1 MGPASRSPGL
11 SSPPIPAGAQ
21 RGGLPGADRTAA
33 HGGGTLTPAG
43 RSRASGATEGA
54 ARHPQ
59 PVPQSCVLG
68 PSAGL
73 PARSGAGGAAMR
85 GELPLSSPAG
95 VWAPLEMMKATGER
109 SVAGCWHRLTRS
121 SLRAAAP
128 GWEPS
133 RPAEGQ
139 LLLQMFSAG
148 HTVRHLSW
156 LPPRSSAAVHPQ
168 LPLYPAEGSP
178 ATQRGDQP
186 RDTASRLPSSSPG
199 QLTQGHRATQR
210 GGDISHPSSPSDA
223 ASHPTGASPLRSL
236 AEKLRDPVG
245 LTPGS
250 GRQRQQ
256 QRRRRIPRSGGSSGV
271 PVPAP
276 PPHGAAPPAG
286 SPHRVPPRSAAAAT
300 STLTPPPP
308 PPPYNICGDGGQ

>member
-1 MGPASRSPGL
+1 MPNPAPPARRLLPLPGAELPAPSIPEVSSREEEGGCSRTQRHPLLLSERAQREVASTEWAASGAGAVGPASRSPGL

-95 VWAPLEMMKATGER
+95 VWAPLEMMKASGER

-133 RPAEGQ
+133 P
-139 LLLQMFSAG
+139 
-148 HTVRHLSW
+148 
-156 LPPRSSAAVHPQ
+156 
-168 LPLYPAEGSP
+168 
-178 ATQRGDQP
+178 
-186 RDTASRLPSSSPG
+186 SR
-199 QLTQGHRATQR
+199 
-210 GGDISHPSSPSDA
+210 
-223 ASHPTGASPLRSL
+223 
-236 AEKLRDPVG
+236 
-245 LTPGS
+245 
-250 GRQRQQ
+250 
-256 QRRRRIPRSGGSSGV
+256 
-271 PVPAP
+271 
-276 PPHGAAPPAG
+276 
-286 SPHRVPPRSAAAAT
+286 
-300 STLTPPPP
+300 
-308 PPPYNICGDGGQ
+308 

>member
-1 MGPASRSPGL
+1 
-11 SSPPIPAGAQ
+11 
-21 RGGLPGADRTAA
+21 
-33 HGGGTLTPAG
+33 
-43 RSRASGATEGA
+43 
-54 ARHPQ
+54 
-59 PVPQSCVLG
+59 
-68 PSAGL
+68 
-73 PARSGAGGAAMR
+73 MR

-95 VWAPLEMMKATGER
+95 VWAPLEMMKASGER
-109 SVAGCWHRLTRS
+109 SEAGCWHRLTRS

-256 QRRRRIPRSGGSSGV
+256 PGARGRQGHGGGLARPFSSGPGRRRRRRLLRRLLIALLVLLFRVVPLPHVHSPRLAEHPAGRRPPAPRSAGTGTTHFCRPAPRPRPGSPSMMAA
-271 PVPAP
+271 AP
-276 PPHGAAPPAG
+276 PPTAPPADC
-286 SPHRVPPRSAAAAT
+286 
-300 STLTPPPP
+300 LPPPP
-308 PPPYNICGDGGQ
+308 ARQRKETARP

>member
-1 MGPASRSPGL
+1 
-11 SSPPIPAGAQ
+11 
-21 RGGLPGADRTAA
+21 
-33 HGGGTLTPAG
+33 
-43 RSRASGATEGA
+43 
-54 ARHPQ
+54 
-59 PVPQSCVLG
+59 
-68 PSAGL
+68 
-73 PARSGAGGAAMR
+73 
-85 GELPLSSPAG
+85 
-95 VWAPLEMMKATGER
+95 
-109 SVAGCWHRLTRS
+109 
-121 SLRAAAP
+121 
-128 GWEPS
+128 
-133 RPAEGQ
+133 
-139 LLLQMFSAG
+139 MFSAG

-210 GGDISHPSSPSDA
+210 GGDISHPSAPSDA